1 MEVFLMEDK
10 KVHSMNDLIKV
21 MEALRTP
28 ATGCPW
34 DLEQTFKTILPY
46 TLEEAYEVADAIDR
60 NSMEDLREELGDLLL
75 QSVYHAQIA
84 SESGHFDLHDVIN
97 DITDKMITR
106 HPHVFGDLP
115 AESAADVDVI
125 WDAQKNKEIKSSSVQ
140 EDKKSAL
147 DGITKALP
155 SLLKAQ
161 KLQKKASKV
170 GFEWDDPRDVLDK
183 LEEEIAEM
191 RAAIEKKDLANQ
203 EEELGDILF
212 LLSNYGRM
220 LGIHAEEALRKCNV
234 KFERRF
240 RGLEADFKDKGISM
254 KDVDLKQME
263 IAWVSQKLKERA

>member
-1 MEVFLMEDK
+1 MKDN
-10 KVHSMNDLIKV
+10 KVHSMDDLIKV
-21 MEALRTP
+21 MKALRTP
-28 ATGCPW
+28 VTGCPW
-34 DLEQTFKTILPY
+34 DLEQTFETILPY

-60 NSMEDLREELGDLLL
+60 NSMIDLREELGDLLL
-75 QSVYHAQIA
+75 QSVYHAQMA
-84 SESGHFDLHDVIN
+84 SEEGHFDLHDVIH
-97 DITDKMITR
+97 DITDKMISR
-106 HPHVFGDLP
+106 HPHVFGDISANS
-115 AESAADVDVI
+115 AEDVDVI
-125 WDAQKNKEIKSSSVQ
+125 WDNQKSKEAKSSSVHK
-140 EDKKSAL
+140 DKKSAL

-170 GFEWDDPRDVLDK
+170 GFEWEDPHDVLDK

-191 RAAIEKKDLANQ
+191 RAAIDNKDIENQ

-220 LGIHAEEALRKCNV
+220 LGIHAEEALRKCNI

-240 RGLEADFKDKGISM
+240 RGLEQDFKDKGVSM
-254 KDVDLKQME
+254 KDVNLKQME